1 MSAANPEPLAALEAR
16 IEELEIRLAHLEYA
30 LQNQGEELLH
40 QQQTNTLLARQ
51 VRELGERLR
60 ALADAPDS
68 DPAAEPPPPHY

>member
-1 MSAANPEPLAALEAR
+1 METR

-30 LQNQGEELLH
+30 LQSQGEELLH
-40 QQQTNTLLARQ
+40 LQQTNTLLARQ

-60 ALADAPDS
+60 ALADAPGS